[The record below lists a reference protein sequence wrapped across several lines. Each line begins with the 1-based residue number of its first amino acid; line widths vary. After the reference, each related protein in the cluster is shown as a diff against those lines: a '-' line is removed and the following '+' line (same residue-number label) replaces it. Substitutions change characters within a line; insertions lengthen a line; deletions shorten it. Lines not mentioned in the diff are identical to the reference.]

1 MPASCKTTVER
12 VDIDI
17 IDDRYFAA
25 LYSFNEIC
33 KASNYLLS
41 RNAE

>member
-17 IDDRYFAA
+17 IDTLQLFIHLMKSAKP
-25 LYSFNEIC
+25 LI
-33 KASNYLLS
+33 KLLS